1 MNVPKTAA
9 SIVLMVAQGDILTKV
24 IFDRRHPA
32 AEKLK
37 VERDALERAQILLV
51 GNACSEALI
60 IKGEPGTAERSGS
73 GLLSG
78 TDGTALKAAL
88 LKLGYAPESWLGMAT
103 WKADGSDLSCEELRW
118 AVTTLDVACIICVDE
133 TAANLVRCAYAEELS
148 VIEDLSEAMI
158 EPGHVT
164 HLLGMRVIDLGGF
177 EAALGDAHEKQVM
190 WARLKTVPH
199 EGSPY

>member
-9 SIVLMVAQGDILTKV
+9 SIVLIVAQGDILTKA

-37 VERDALERAQILLV
+37 YERDALERAQILTI

-60 IKGEPGTAERSGS
+60 IKGEPGEAERAGQ

-78 TDGTALKAAL
+78 RDGKALQAAL

-103 WKADGSDLSCEELRW
+103 WKADGSTLSPEELRW
-118 AVTTLDVACIICVDE
+118 AVTTLDPACVICVDE
-133 TAANLVRCAYAEELS
+133 TAANLVRTTYAEELS
-148 VIEDLSEAMI
+148 VLEDLSEAMV
-158 EPGHVT
+158 EPDHVT
-164 HLLGMRVIDLGGF
+164 HILGMRLIDLGGF
-177 EAALGDAHEKQVM
+177 EEALGDAHEKQIM
-190 WARLKTVPH
+190 WARLKMVPH